1 MKLVYLLF
9 EEYNDLDGNIEDEK
23 KFQHVEWDASRLL
36 DKYTFNRLKNDYII
50 SENVKRTIF
59 SIMEMLEKKN
69 IMQDPANNSVNSFSN
84 DGVSVSYNQEN
95 VSQFLAEF
103 DNRIYDIIKTNL
115 TGCTNQNGAPL
126 LYRGYSQADFLPPP
140 EKQPE
145 VNPDIPTEPI
155 EPDTPE
161 IPPTTEIE

>member
-1 MKLVYLLF
+1 MYLEF
-9 EEYNDLDGNIEDEK
+9 EEYQDFGGIIEDEK
-23 KFQHVEWDASRLL
+23 KFQRVEWNASRLL
-36 DKYTFNRLKNDYII
+36 DKYTFNRLVNDYII
-50 SENVKRTIF
+50 SKNVKYTIF
-59 SIMEMLEKKN
+59 SIMEMIEKKD

-84 DGVSVSYNQEN
+84 DGVSVSYNREN

-140 EKQPE
+140 KKQPE